1 MGRIEISILR
11 LGCVRWCFKEGN
23 WFGIYL
29 VKNNYEKFVVYIR
42 FGIFVDGVV
51 EVEVRIIS

>member
-1 MGRIEISILR
+1 M
-11 LGCVRWCFKEGN
+11 RWCFKEGN